1 MSAWSADYCVAMP
14 SGLRVLTAEF
24 ARMVVSGVA
33 ASLVAF
39 LLFNWLLHWGTGSHE
54 PLLHE
59 HAVLAFLVAN
69 VSSIALTYLLS
80 KTWVFRDRDA
90 VGFANGKV
98 TFVVIS
104 VLTLAIPTACLSFSR
119 NVLGL
124 ESALADNIAANV
136 IGLFLGFVAR
146 FSLFR
151 TLVFTPKATD
161 DTGLAV
167 FEDSDR

>member
-1 MSAWSADYCVAMP
+1 
-14 SGLRVLTAEF
+14 
-24 ARMVVSGVA
+24 MVVSGVT

-39 LLFNWLLHWGTGSHE
+39 LLFNWLLHWGSGLPE
-54 PLLHE
+54 PLLQD
-59 HAVLAFLVAN
+59 HAVLAFLAAN
-69 VSSIALTYLLS
+69 ICSIGLTYFLS

-104 VLTLAIPTACLSFSR
+104 VVTLSIPTACLSFSR

-151 TLVFTPKATD
+151 TLVFTPKTATD
-161 DTGLAV
+161 EPGVGVL
-167 FEDSDR
+167 EESER

>member
-1 MSAWSADYCVAMP
+1 
-14 SGLRVLTAEF
+14 
-24 ARMVVSGVA
+24 MVVAGTL

-39 LLFNWLLHWGTGSHE
+39 ALFNWLLHWGTGLDE
-54 PLLHE
+54 PLLHD
-59 HAVLAFLVAN
+59 HAVLAFLAAN
-69 VSSIALTYLLS
+69 IISIGLTYVLS
-80 KTWVFRDRDA
+80 KIWVFRDRDA

-98 TFVVIS
+98 TFVAIS
-104 VLTLAIPTACLSFSR
+104 VVTLAIPTACLSFSR

-151 TLVFTPKATD
+151 TLVFTPKATGSAD
-161 DTGLAV
+161 VAV
-167 FEDSDR
+167 LEESER

>member
-1 MSAWSADYCVAMP
+1 MP

-24 ARMVVSGVA
+24 GRMVVSGVL

-39 LLFNWLLHWGTGSHE
+39 VLFNWLLHWGTGNQE
-54 PLLHE
+54 PLLHD
-59 HAVLAFLVAN
+59 HAIAAFLAAN
-69 VSSIALTYLLS
+69 ITSIALTYYLS

-90 VGFANGKV
+90 VGFADGKV

-104 VLTLAIPTACLSFSR
+104 VLTLTIPTACLMFSR

-124 ESALADNIAANV
+124 ESALADNLAANV

-151 TLVFTPKATD
+151 TLVFTPKTPGTSD
-161 DTGLAV
+161 VAV
-167 FEDSDR
+167 LEQSER